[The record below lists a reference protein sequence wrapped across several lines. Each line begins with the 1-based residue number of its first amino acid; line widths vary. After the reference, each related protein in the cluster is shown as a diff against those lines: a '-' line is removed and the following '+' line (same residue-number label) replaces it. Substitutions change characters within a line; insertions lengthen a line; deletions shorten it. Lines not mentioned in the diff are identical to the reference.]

1 MKKLLV
7 IAVATALIAPA
18 AAMAD
23 TTLYGKLHTS
33 VGNVETV
40 TKGVEFSETV
50 VESHDSRFG
59 VKGSTSLDNGL
70 SATYG
75 LELDVNLDEKGT
87 VGANRNKFVGL
98 KGGFGEVRIGR
109 HDTPAKLATAGLDA
123 FGDTYG
129 DMKHII
135 SSDGDRV
142 NNAVAYINK
151 FGPVGFAAAHTTSI
165 DGDDATAPAT
175 DAANTVM
182 LNYSTGPFYAA
193 LGVTAVDDIAETTKA
208 NIGLGYKSEAGHF
221 VNYVSEGVVKDGT
234 PAADDEA
241 NGYLAGG
248 FKIGAATLKGAV
260 GVGERD
266 GAGEET
272 QATLGVDYSLGK
284 KTSAYLLLNDN
295 TNIGRVAT
303 GTEDS
308 KSAAVV
314 GLVSEF

>member
-23 TTLYGKLHTS
+23 TTLYGKVHAT

-40 TKGVEFSETV
+40 TKGVETSETV

-59 VKGSTSLDNGL
+59 IKGSTSLDNGL

-98 KGGFGEVRIGR
+98 KGGFGEIRVGT
-109 HDTPAKLATAGLDA
+109 HDTPGKLATAGLDA

-129 DMKHII
+129 DMKNII

-142 NNAVAYINK
+142 NNVVAYINK
-151 FGPVGFAAAHTTSI
+151 FGPVGFAAAHSTNVG
-165 DGDDATAPAT
+165 GDDATTAEN
-175 DAANTVM
+175 AANTLM
-182 LNYSTGPFYAA
+182 ANYSTGPFYGA
-193 LGVTAVDDIAETTKA
+193 LGVTAIDDTAETTKA

-241 NGYLAGG
+241 NVYLAGG